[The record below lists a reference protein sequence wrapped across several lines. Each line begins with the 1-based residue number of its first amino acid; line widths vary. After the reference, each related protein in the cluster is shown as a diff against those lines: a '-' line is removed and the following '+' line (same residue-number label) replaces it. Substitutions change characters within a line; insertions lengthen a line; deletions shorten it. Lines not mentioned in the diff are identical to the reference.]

1 MVERTPRLIS
11 SYSLSIRVLSKRG
24 KAATWKLAT
33 TGLSRAAI
41 PAVSPFPDHRV
52 LETPSHK
59 TLHPTTPAVSGTDDF
74 RRQATLIDLA
84 AASDVTPGM
93 FFSTQSSKALA

>member
-1 MVERTPRLIS
+1 
-11 SYSLSIRVLSKRG
+11 
-24 KAATWKLAT
+24 
-33 TGLSRAAI
+33 
-41 PAVSPFPDHRV
+41 
-52 LETPSHK
+52 
-59 TLHPTTPAVSGTDDF
+59 VSGTDDF